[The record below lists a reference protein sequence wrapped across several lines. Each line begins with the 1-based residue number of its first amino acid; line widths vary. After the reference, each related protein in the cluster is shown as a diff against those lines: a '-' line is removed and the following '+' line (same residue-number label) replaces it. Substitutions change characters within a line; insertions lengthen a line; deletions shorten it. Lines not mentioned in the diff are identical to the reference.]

1 MGTIVAIVV
10 SMRPKQWIKN
20 LIVLA
25 PAIFAL
31 PHFLP
36 QVRPMVLVALAAMFL
51 FSLASSGV
59 YLLNDILDREKD
71 RHHPEKQHRPIAAG
85 VLPVP
90 TAIAA
95 MIVLFAL
102 ALGGAWAL
110 HPQRPLVLLII
121 SGYIA
126 INLLYSYVLKNMVI
140 VDAFSIAFGFILR
153 MLAGAEALRRVEP
166 RVEISTWIILCTM
179 LGSFFIAFCKRRQEL
194 SLEDSAVNHRAS
206 LEHYSVSFLDQMI
219 SISCAATVM
228 AYALWTMWPET
239 VTKYQTRGL
248 FWTVPFV
255 CYGIFRYL
263 YLVHQKSEGGS
274 PTKVFLSDRPLQ
286 INIALWFIA
295 VVAILYFHI

>member
-1 MGTIVAIVV
+1 MGTMVAIVV

-25 PAIFAL
+25 PVIFAL
-31 PHFLP
+31 PHF
-36 QVRPMVLVALAAMFL
+36 RPEARAMVLAALAAMAL

-59 YLLNDILDREKD
+59 YLLNDILDRDKD

-85 VLPVP
+85 VLSVPV
-90 TAIAA
+90 AIAA
-95 MIVLFAL
+95 MIALFAL
-102 ALGGAWAL
+102 ALGGAFVL
-110 HPQRPLVLLII
+110 RPLVMVII
-121 SGYIA
+121 SGYIV
-126 INLLYSYVLKNMVI
+126 INLLYSYVLKNLVI

-153 MLAGAEALRRVEP
+153 MLAGAEALHRVDP
-166 RVEISTWIILCTM
+166 KVEISTWIILCTM
-179 LGSFFIAFCKRRQEL
+179 LGSFFLAFCKRRQEL

-239 VTKYQTRGL
+239 VSKFGTRGL

-286 INIALWFIA
+286 INIALWFTA
-295 VVAILYFHI
+295 VVAILYFRL